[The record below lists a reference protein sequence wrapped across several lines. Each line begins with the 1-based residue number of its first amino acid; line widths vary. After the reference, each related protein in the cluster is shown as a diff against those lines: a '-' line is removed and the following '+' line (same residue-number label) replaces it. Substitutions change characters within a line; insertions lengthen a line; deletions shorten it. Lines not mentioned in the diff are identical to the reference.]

1 MTFQSQTEERK
12 QNTSQDLPP
21 YTGTWSADDAMS
33 GSSSTKLLYFL
44 IGGGIGAV
52 TALMFAPKAGAEL
65 RHDISEITRTG
76 YDETKDLARNVK
88 GHSAEIYNTA
98 KEKADRLRGLASQKL
113 SPSQGMSGA
122 SAAGEQGRAPGEV
135 LQLDDKVSQQQQ
147 SHIRNKST
155 DIM

>member
-1 MTFQSQTEERK
+1 MTFRSQTEEQKPMAGR
-12 QNTSQDLPP
+12 DLPP
-21 YTGTWSADDAMS
+21 YTGAWDMENTTS
-33 GSSSTKLLYFL
+33 GGVSTKLLYFL

-65 RHDISEITRTG
+65 RQDISEITRTG

-88 GHSAEIYNTA
+88 GHSAEIYNSV

-113 SPSQGMSGA
+113 SPSQGISSA
-122 SAAGEQGRAPGEV
+122 NAAGEQGRTPGEV

-147 SHIRNKST
+147 SHMRSKST